1 MTNDEC
7 PEVSLAADASDE
19 EQYYLDAPIALPRRA
34 RQGKVRVGAGNKAFR
49 CDSAERR
56 VGVVRRRGRYHKVS
70 RHLIPALGTAVRSAR
85 LVRSIDAQGEYFVL
99 MVLDT
104 QDAWNTSLRTAV
116 EAARSRWIRVEPSR
130 ATTTFRVIE
139 DFQEAEPDWQSAPSI
154 DALIRDA
161 FAGRTIDEL

>member
-1 MTNDEC
+1 MVDDKCPDESVA
-7 PEVSLAADASDE
+7 PDAKDE
-19 EQYYLDAPIALPRRA
+19 SQYYLDTSIPAPRRA
-34 RQGKVRVGAGNKAFR
+34 RQGKVRIGAGKSALR

-56 VGVVRRRGRYHKVS
+56 IAVVRRGGRYHRVARS
-70 RHLIPALGTAVRSAR
+70 LIGALGTAVRSAR
-85 LVRSIDAQGEYFVL
+85 LVRSIDAQGEYFLL

-104 QDAWNTSLRTAV
+104 PDAWNTSLRDAV
-116 EAARSRWIRVEPSR
+116 EIARTRWIRLEPSR